1 MISISILGIK
11 ENKQHFYNILD
22 NTNCDY
28 IHIDIM
34 DNIFVPNNNEYTE
47 NYIFNKPTD
56 IHLMVEDVDT
66 YIDKYKN
73 LKPDYITFH
82 LEVKQDIEYLIN
94 KIKDLGIKVGISI
107 KPNTDIDLIK
117 PYLKDIDLVL
127 VMSVEPGFG
136 GQKFIDN
143 STNRINYLYELKQEY
158 NYNYVIEVDGGIND
172 ETITKC
178 SNADIKVVGN
188 YITSKDDYQKYI
200 NILKDLEK

>member
-11 ENKQHFYNILD
+11 ENKQKYYKELD
-22 NTNCDY
+22 NTNCDF

-34 DNIFVPNNNEYTE
+34 DNKFVPNINEYTE
-47 NYIFNKPTD
+47 DYIFNKPTD
-56 IHLMVEDVDT
+56 IHLMVKDVNT
-66 YIDKYKN
+66 YIDKYKY

-82 LEVKQDIEYLIN
+82 LEVEQDINYLIN
-94 KIKDLGIKVGISI
+94 KIKDLNIKVGISI
-107 KPNTDIDLIK
+107 KPNTDLDMIK

-136 GQKFIDN
+136 GQKFIEN
-143 STNRINYLYELKQEY
+143 STNRINELYNIRKENNL
-158 NYNYVIEVDGGIND
+158 NYIIEVDGGIND

-178 SNADIKVVGN
+178 MNADLKVVGN

-200 NILKDLEK
+200 SILKDLEE